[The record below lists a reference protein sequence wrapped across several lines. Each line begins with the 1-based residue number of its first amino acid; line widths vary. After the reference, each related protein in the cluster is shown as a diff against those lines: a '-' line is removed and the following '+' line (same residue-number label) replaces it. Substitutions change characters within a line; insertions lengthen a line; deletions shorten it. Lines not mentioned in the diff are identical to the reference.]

1 MLAIFDKMCI
11 ESDDVRE
18 WFAAPLRVRTQY
30 EQYDARLKAD
40 EILRQLSL
48 FRQHKNLLLNMR
60 LNEEIDADSYAAQ
73 ATKHRDREANCKL
86 KLNACAQGF

>member
-1 MLAIFDKMCI
+1 MCI
-11 ESDDVRE
+11 ESDDMRE
-18 WFAAPLRVRTQY
+18 WSSAQLRVRTQYEQYEQY

>member
-1 MLAIFDKMCI
+1 M
-11 ESDDVRE
+11 RE
-18 WFAAPLRVRTQY
+18 WSSAQLRVRTQYEQYEQY